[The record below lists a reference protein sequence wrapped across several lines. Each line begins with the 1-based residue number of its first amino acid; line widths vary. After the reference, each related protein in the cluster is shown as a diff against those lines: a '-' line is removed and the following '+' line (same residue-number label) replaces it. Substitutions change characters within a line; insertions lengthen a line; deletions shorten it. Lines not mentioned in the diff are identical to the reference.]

1 MRLIRNSN
9 NYGYFFIMPFFIL
22 FFIFSLYPIIYTFIL
37 SLHEYDGLSDKVF
50 VGMDNYSR
58 LIGDKYF
65 WMSIKSTWRIWIVNI
80 IPQITIALW
89 LAAIFTFN
97 RIKGQA
103 FFRAFFYLPN
113 LVTAAS
119 IALLFNVLLD
129 WQNGVINQALAST
142 GLITEKINW
151 LRIPSASQNWVAF
164 IQYWMWYGQTTILL
178 LAGMSAIPTS
188 YYEAAIADGAN
199 KIKIFFFI
207 TLPLLRPTMIYITVT
222 SMIGG
227 MQIFDIPMVLTD
239 GAGAPEAA
247 LQTMVIYLYNQA
259 FRFNNMGFGSAIAYG
274 IFALIAV
281 LSLIVYVLIQRKED
295 N

>member
-1 MRLIRNSN
+1 MRNSN
-9 NYGYFFIMPFFIL
+9 NYGYFFILPFFIL
-22 FFIFSLYPIIYTFIL
+22 FFVFSLYPIIYTFIL
-37 SLHEYDGLSDKVF
+37 SLNEYDGMADKVY
-50 VGMDNYSR
+50 VGFKNYKT
-58 LIGDKYF
+58 LIGDHYF
-65 WMSIKSTWRIWIVNI
+65 WMSIKSTWRIWLVNI
-80 IPQITIALW
+80 IPQVGVALW
-89 LAAIFTFN
+89 LAAVFTFN

-129 WQNGVINQALAST
+129 WQNGVINQALY
-142 GLITEKINW
+142 GLGLVTEKINW
-151 LRIPSASQNWVAF
+151 LRMPSASQNWVAF
-164 IQYWMWYGQTTILL
+164 IQFWMWYGQTTILL

-199 KIKIFFFI
+199 KTKIFFFI
-207 TLPLLRPTMIYITVT
+207 TLPLLRPTMIYVIIT

-239 GAGAPEAA
+239 GRGAPEYS
-247 LQTMVIYLYNQA
+247 LNTMVIYLYNQA
-259 FRFNNMGFGSAIAYG
+259 FTYNNMGFASAIAYG
-274 IFALIAV
+274 IFMLIAV
-281 LSLIVYVLIQRKED
+281 FSFIVYFMIQRKED

>member
-22 FFIFSLYPIIYTFIL
+22 FFIFSLYPILYTFLL
-37 SLHEYDGLSDKVF
+37 SLHEYDGMSDKVF

-58 LIGDKYF
+58 LIGDKFF
-65 WMSIKSTWRIWIVNI
+65 WKSIKSTWRIWIVNI
-80 IPQITIALW
+80 IPQIVIALW

-129 WQNGVINQALAST
+129 WQNGVINQALASA

-151 LRIPSASQNWVAF
+151 LRMPSASQNWVAF
-164 IQYWMWYGQTTILL
+164 IQFWMWYGQTTILL

-222 SMIGG
+222 SLIGG

-239 GAGAPEAA
+239 GAGAPENA

-274 IFALIAV
+274 IFVLIAAF
-281 LSLIVYVLIQRKED
+281 SLIVYVLIQRKED
-295 N
+295 Y